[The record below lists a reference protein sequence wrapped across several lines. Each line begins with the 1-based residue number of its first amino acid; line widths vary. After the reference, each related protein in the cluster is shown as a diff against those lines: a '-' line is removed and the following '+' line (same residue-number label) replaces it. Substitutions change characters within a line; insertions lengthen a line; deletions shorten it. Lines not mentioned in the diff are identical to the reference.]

1 VGYIVF
7 MLVLLVFTV
16 GGALVAPPLLDALFG
31 ESDSMRN
38 EASRQR
44 AQRLRTMIV
53 RTAFVG
59 VLVIVGG
66 IATVTRSVQVVEAGH
81 VGLVY
86 RFGDIVGQRDAG
98 LSLIWPWETFRTAD
112 IRIQAVRPVGQCAN
126 GEDDCLA
133 AFSAETQDVFVLATL
148 NISINPTDVQDLYR
162 TVGPAYVDKIVRPR
176 LLQTFK
182 DETVKF
188 NSVDIAPNREDIR
201 AAVLA
206 RLRTELSDFSINVT
220 DLLID
225 NIDFRPEFKQA
236 IESKQVATQEAL
248 RQQALVAARE
258 AEARQA
264 AAQAQG
270 VADRLRIEAEG
281 QATANRSINESL
293 TPLLIQFQ
301 ALQKLS
307 DNVQIALV
315 PSGSG
320 LLIDPSTLLQ
330 GATTGNQ

>member
-1 VGYIVF
+1 MGYIVL
-7 MLVLLVFTV
+7 MLLLLVLTI
-16 GGALVAPPLLDALFG
+16 GGAIVGPAVANALFAEG
-31 ESDSMRN
+31 DGLRN
-38 EASRQR
+38 EAARQR
-44 AQRLRTMIV
+44 AVRFRTMLV
-53 RTAFVG
+53 RVAFVA
-59 VLVIVGG
+59 VLVVVGG
-66 IATVTRSVQVVEAGH
+66 IATLTRSVKTVEAGN

-98 LSLIWPWETFRTAD
+98 ISLIWPWETFRTAD
-112 IRIQAVRPVGQCAN
+112 IRIQAVRPEGQCAN
-126 GEDDCLA
+126 GEVDCLG

-148 NISINPTDVQDLYR
+148 NISIDPRDVQELYR
-162 TVGPAYVDKIVRPR
+162 TVGPQYIDRIVRPR

-188 NSVDIAPNREDIR
+188 NSVDIAPAREEIR
-201 AAVLA
+201 SAVLS
-206 RLRTELSDFSINVT
+206 RLRQELSEYSINVA

-320 LLIDPSTLLQ
+320 LLIDPATLLS
-330 GATTGNQ
+330 GAP

>member
-1 VGYIVF
+1 MGYIVF
-7 MLVLLVFTV
+7 MLVLIVLTV
-16 GGALVAPPLLDALFG
+16 GGSIVVPQVLNAVFAENDLD
-31 ESDSMRN
+31 RN
-38 EASRQR
+38 EASK
-44 AQRLRTMIV
+44 LRV
-53 RTAFVG
+53 RRMRMLVSRSALIG
-59 VLVIVGG
+59 VLVLVGG
-66 IATVTRSVQVVEAGH
+66 GVTIQRSLQTVEAGH

-98 LSLIWPWETFRTAD
+98 LSIIWPWETFRTAD
-112 IRIQAVRPVGQCAN
+112 IRIQAVRPEGICAN
-126 GEDDCLA
+126 NENDCLT

-148 NISINPTDVQDLYR
+148 NISVDPRDVQDLYR
-162 TVGPAYVDKIVRPR
+162 RVGPAYVDRIVRPR

-188 NSVDIAPNREDIR
+188 DSVDIAPAREDIR
-201 AAVLA
+201 SAVLA
-206 RLRTELSDFSINVT
+206 RLRDELSDYSINVA

-225 NIDFRPEFKQA
+225 NIDFRAEFKQA

-248 RQQALVAARE
+248 RQQALIAARE
-258 AEARQA
+258 AEAKQA

-281 QATANRSINESL
+281 QAAANNSISASL
-293 TPLLIQFQ
+293 TPQLIQFQ

-315 PSGSG
+315 PSGNG

-330 GATTGNQ
+330 GAGVTP

>member
-1 VGYIVF
+1 
-7 MLVLLVFTV
+7 MLLLLAFAA
-16 GGALVAPPLLDALFG
+16 GGAIVGPALVNALFG
-31 ESDSMRN
+31 ESDSLRN

-44 AQRLRTMIV
+44 ATRLRTMLV
-53 RTAFVG
+53 RGGFIA

-66 IATVTRSVQVVEAGH
+66 IATLTRSVKTVEAGH

-98 LSLIWPWETFRTAD
+98 IALIWPWETFRTTD
-112 IRIQAVRPVGQCAN
+112 IRIQAVRPEGQCAN
-126 GEDDCLA
+126 GEVDCLT

-148 NISINPTDVQDLYR
+148 NISIDQRDVQDLYR
-162 TVGPAYVDKIVRPR
+162 TVGPQYVDRIVRPR

-182 DETVKF
+182 DETVKL
-188 NSVDIAPNREDIR
+188 NSVDIAPAREDIR
-201 AAVLA
+201 TAVLA
-206 RLRTELSDFSINVT
+206 RLRDELSDYSINVA

-315 PSGSG
+315 PSGNG
-320 LLIDPSTLLQ
+320 LIIDPSTLL
-330 GATTGNQ
+330 GGSAP